1 MSTWTSHETY
11 FNWPTKDPCKLRDG
25 AIAERKQR
33 NNLGVGLSGVL
44 FWLEWQYIIYCPSWD
59 SFESERGHYYL
70 ICMSTININWDCPCQ
85 TGTPSPSHWQTESTT
100 RRRIRSQSFWGHNK
114 PQNFTSFAF
123 KPLADS
129 ANNVQAAKIA
139 RSESREKGY
148 IAPSMCC
155 MLSRSVMSNSFQPH
169 GLQPT
174 KLLYPWDFPG
184 WNTGAGCHFLLLI
197 PQGIFP
203 TQRSNPHLPCL
214 LYWQVFSLPL
224 FHPGSPDI
232 TYMQNL

>member
-174 KLLYPWDFPG
+174 KLLCPWGFYRQEYWSG
-184 WNTGAGCHFLLLI
+184 
-197 PQGIFP
+197 
-203 TQRSNPHLPCL
+203 LPCPPPGNLPNTRIEIRYPALQEDSL
-214 LYWQVFSLPL
+214 LAELPEM
-224 FHPGSPDI
+224 PK
-232 TYMQNL
+232 